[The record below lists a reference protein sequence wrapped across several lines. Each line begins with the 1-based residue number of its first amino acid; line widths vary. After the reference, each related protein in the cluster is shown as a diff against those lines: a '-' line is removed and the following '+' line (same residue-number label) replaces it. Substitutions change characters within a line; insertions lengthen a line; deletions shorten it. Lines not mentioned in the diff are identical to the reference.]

1 MNPPVVVRGGV
12 VVGGG
17 DQASR
22 LRALAGAAAR
32 PAPGAGSVPSVGA
45 VVEGARPARAVG
57 RSAKIVAVASGKGG
71 VGKSNVAVN
80 VAIALSAPPHRLRV
94 TLLDADLGT
103 ANADVLCG
111 LMPRARLEE
120 VAAGVRSMREIAVEA
135 PGGFRLVPGSAGIAR
150 MADLPAVHRERLVGA
165 VAELEAD
172 ADVVIVDTAAGV
184 GAAVTSFLRLADMG
198 VVVTT
203 PEPPAIAD
211 AYALI
216 KCVAGRRGAGGGGE
230 TATATA
236 GSGGLA
242 LVVNQ
247 VADAAE
253 AAAVHAR
260 IAGVCARF
268 LGLGLPMLGHVA
280 HDLRVVA
287 AVRQRRPLLV
297 VDPRAPA
304 SRDVRAVAGAV
315 AQRLGVGQGA
325 GVAGGVGRGP
335 SGEPAGSRL
344 RGLFARLLGGHET
357 VPAPDLLKTV

>member
-1 MNPPVVVRGGV
+1 MTPPVVVREGVRTGV

-17 DQASR
+17 DQAAR
-22 LRALAGAAAR
+22 LRALAGAARVAAVAPVEAAPQAR
-32 PAPGAGSVPSVGA
+32 PT
-45 VVEGARPARAVG
+45 R
-57 RSAKIVAVASGKGG
+57 RSAKIVAVSSGKGG

-80 VAIALSAPPHRLRV
+80 LSIALASPPYGLRV

-111 LMPRARLEE
+111 VMPRARLEE

-150 MADLPAVHRERLVGA
+150 MADLPAVHRERLVAA
-165 VAELEAD
+165 VSELEAD

-184 GAAVTSFLRLADMG
+184 GAGVTSFLRLADLG

-211 AYALI
+211 AYALV
-216 KCVAGRRGAGGGGE
+216 KCVAGRRGQGAE
-230 TATATA
+230 HARAST
-236 GSGGLA
+236 LA

-260 IAGVCARF
+260 IAGVCVRF
-268 LGLGLPMLGHVA
+268 LGLALPMLGHVA

-315 AQRLGVGQGA
+315 AQRLGVGA
-325 GVAGGVGRGP
+325 ARAAAGGVGRGP